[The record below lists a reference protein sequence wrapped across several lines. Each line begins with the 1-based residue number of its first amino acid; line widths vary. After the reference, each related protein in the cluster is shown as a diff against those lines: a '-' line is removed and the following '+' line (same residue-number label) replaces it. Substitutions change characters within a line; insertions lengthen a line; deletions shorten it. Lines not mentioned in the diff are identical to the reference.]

1 MENLEQEA
9 AIAIR
14 HALMNGG
21 SLEGIARE
29 IGKLAALYPVP
40 VLPTHIPLFD
50 ATVGLQM
57 QNAYND
63 GIMHIERMDLTTP
76 N

>member
-1 MENLEQEA
+1 MENVNQEA

-21 SLEGIARE
+21 SLEGIALE
-29 IGKLAALYPVP
+29 IGKLAALYPVKE
-40 VLPTHIPLFD
+40 LPTYEPLFQLH
-50 ATVGLQM
+50 TTLEM
-57 QNAYND
+57 MNAYNE
-63 GIMHIERMDLTTP
+63 GVMHIERMFLTK